1 MRPVQVDAQQQLRVS
16 ARAVLFAFLKLG
28 LLSFGGPVAHLGY
41 FRNEFVQRR
50 KWLEDA
56 EYADLVALCQF
67 LPGPASSQVGMAIGL
82 RRAGILGA
90 LAAWTGFTLPSAVLM
105 CAFGFGVRWL
115 GADAQAGWLHGLK
128 IAAVA
133 VVAQA
138 VWGMGRSA
146 CADAPRVGLML
157 AAAAAMLV
165 SRGTIAQLG
174 VLACAGVFGWL
185 LLRKHVTPR
194 PHLRAVAALPF
205 SVSNL
210 ALLVYFALLALLP
223 LAARMTHVH
232 AVELMDSFYRTGALV
247 FGGGHVILPL
257 LRAEVVPPGWI
268 SESAFLAGYGAAQ
281 AVPGPLF
288 TFAAYLGTAMQPAP
302 AGVPGALLCL
312 VSIFLPG
319 LLLVIGALPYWD
331 RLRGSIAARAAIL
344 AVNAAV
350 VGILLAALI
359 DPIGTSAIVAPRDAV
374 VALCAL
380 VLLTVLK
387 APPVVVVLLCALAGQ
402 VLALV

>member
-1 MRPVQVDAQQQLRVS
+1 MSAPVKTQQQLRVG
-16 ARAVLFAFLKLG
+16 ARTILLAFLKLG
-28 LLSFGGPVAHLGY
+28 LASFGGPVAHLGY

-50 KWLEDA
+50 RWFEDA

-67 LPGPASSQVGMAIGL
+67 LPGPASSQVAMAIGL
-82 RRAGILGA
+82 RRAGIIGA
-90 LAAWTGFTLPSAVLM
+90 FAAWTGFTLPSAVLM
-105 CAFGFGVRWL
+105 CAFAFGVRWL
-115 GADAQAGWLHGLK
+115 GADAHAGWLHGLK

-146 CADAPRVGLML
+146 CVDAPRVALML

-165 SRGTIAQLG
+165 SHATIAQLG
-174 VLACAGVFGWL
+174 VLAVAGVFGGVF
-185 LLRKHVTPR
+185 LRKKVAPR
-194 PHLRAVAALPF
+194 PHPRVAAALPF
-205 SVSNL
+205 VLSNA
-210 ALLVYFALLALLP
+210 ALVVYFALLALLP
-223 LAARMTHVH
+223 LAARITHEH
-232 AVELMDSFYRTGALV
+232 ALELMDSFYRSGALV

-257 LRAEVVPPGWI
+257 LRAEVVPHGWI

-302 AGVPGALLCL
+302 NGVPGALLCL
-312 VSIFLPG
+312 VFIFLPG
-319 LLLVIGALPYWD
+319 SLLVIGALPYWD
-331 RLRGSIAARAAIL
+331 RLSGSVAARGAIL

-359 DPIGTSAIVAPRDAV
+359 DPIAISAIVAPRDAL
-374 VALCAL
+374 VALSAL
-380 VLLTVLK
+380 ALLTLLN
-387 APPVVVVLLCALAGQ
+387 APPIVVVLLCALAGQ